1 MFATLKSFLTKGS
14 ALIGASSGSKSA
26 AKSRLHFVLVQDRTG
41 LSNDEMAKFKRE
53 MVEVI
58 EKYFVIEDRELDIQY
73 QRESDCT
80 TLLINSPVHVRRVKT
95 ASERLERS
103 SHSASKGDDSGEDIN
118 EDSSE
123 GGSNRRNKKSLAAA
137 AT

>member
-1 MFATLKSFLTKGS
+1 MFAALKSFLTKGGS
-14 ALIGASSGSKSA
+14 LLGADRGSKSA

-41 LSNDEMAKFKRE
+41 LSNNEMAKFKRE
-53 MVEVI
+53 MVAVI

-95 ASERLERS
+95 ASERLEVS
-103 SHSASKGDDSGEDIN
+103 SDSEDDEAPDS
-118 EDSSE
+118 DSSTT
-123 GGSNRRNKKSLAAA
+123 GSRTSRRSKKALAAA
-137 AT
+137 AS

>member
-1 MFATLKSFLTKGS
+1 VFAALKSFLTKGGS
-14 ALIGASSGSKSA
+14 LLGADRGSKSA

-41 LSNDEMAKFKRE
+41 LSNNEMAKFKRE
-53 MVEVI
+53 MVAVI

-95 ASERLERS
+95 ASERLEVS
-103 SHSASKGDDSGEDIN
+103 SDSEDDEAPDS
-118 EDSSE
+118 DSSTT
-123 GGSNRRNKKSLAAA
+123 GSRTSRRSKKALAAA
-137 AT
+137 AS